1 MMADEEVAP
10 AKENFK
16 AGFKETEKTK
26 EYTETTYSGLS
37 NPIQSA
43 SLVPLSSFWAEL
55 AQHLSS
61 DKAKTDFLSD
71 KFSDFSQKVEFV
83 LACSILSNESDA
95 SF

>member
-1 MMADEEVAP
+1 MMADEVAP

-26 EYTETTYSGLS
+26 EYTETTYSGIS
-37 NPIQSA
+37 NPVMSA
-43 SLVPLSSFWAEL
+43 SLVSLSPFWGEL

-61 DKAKTDFLSD
+61 GKSHTDFLSD
-71 KFSDFSQKVEFV
+71 KFSDFSQTVEFV

-95 SF
+95 QF